1 MDQEPSGGN
10 EAGLPRAGLAADPES
25 RASASSHPLSRL
37 DRPMIRTSAFF
48 FTLMGPS
55 AISNLGLAL
64 WLADRRISDSW
75 IGLVNAAPLIGVLVL
90 GLFVGRI
97 ADRTANWRAVI
108 AICSLIAALG
118 STLLALTHGFLAVAL
133 VWSLTIVPFLAM
145 TPVADAA
152 AVRVAIRAGSS
163 YGAIRIWGTIGFVVT
178 IVVAGFG
185 FQRFGVSA
193 FVPVL
198 VAVSVVR
205 AMLAF
210 LLPDLRASSN
220 SGAAGPQRPFA
231 VTEFREVK
239 QLMQPWFLAPIFAG
253 ALLSGSHAAQNG
265 FGPLIWKSEGVSDGL
280 IGIYLAIAPAAEIG
294 AMALSHWV
302 LSRFS
307 ARAVLLGCCLIG
319 AARWCGYVTPLN
331 PFAVGLLQTLHLVTF
346 GFGYVAIVVFGDAWS
361 HDSIAAQVQSFAML
375 ARNVVAIVT
384 YAAFGVLTE
393 NFGARV
399 FFVAAGM
406 CGAGVVLC
414 GWSLWAKPPSRR
426 LGAHGPTSSTQ

>member
-1 MDQEPSGGN
+1 MDQEPSAGG
-10 EAGLPRAGLAADPES
+10 EAGLPRAGFGS
-25 RASASSHPLSRL
+25 QASSKPVGRL
-37 DRPMIRTSAFF
+37 DRRMLRTSAFF

-90 GLFVGRI
+90 GLLIGRI

-108 AICSLIAALG
+108 VICSLVAALG
-118 STLLALTHGFLAVAL
+118 SALLELTHGFLAVAL

-152 AVRVAIRAGSS
+152 AVRVAARAGSS

-178 IVVAGFG
+178 IVIAGFG

-198 VAVSVVR
+198 VAVSLAR

-210 LLPDLRASSN
+210 LLPDLRLSSK
-220 SGAAGPQRPFA
+220 SGATGPRRPFA
-231 VTEFREVK
+231 VTEFREIK

-302 LSRFS
+302 LSKFS

-319 AARWCGYVTPLN
+319 TARWCGYVAPLN
-331 PFAVGLLQTLHLVTF
+331 PFAVGFLQTLHLVTF
-346 GFGYVAIVVFGDAWS
+346 GFGYVAIVVFGGAWS
-361 HDSIAAQVQSFAML
+361 HDSIAAQVQSFATL
-375 ARNVVAIVT
+375 ARNIVAIAT

-393 NFGARV
+393 RVGAYV

-406 CGAGVVLC
+406 CGVGVVLC
-414 GWSLWAKPPSRR
+414 AWSLWVRPPSRR
-426 LGAHGPTSSTQ
+426 LNVHALESSGQ

>member
-1 MDQEPSGGN
+1 MV
-10 EAGLPRAGLAADPES
+10 
-25 RASASSHPLSRL
+25 
-37 DRPMIRTSAFF
+37 RTSAFF

-55 AISNLGLAL
+55 AIANLGLAL
-64 WLADRRISDSW
+64 WLADRRISDAW

-90 GLFVGRI
+90 GLIVGRI

-108 AICSLIAALG
+108 VICSLIAALG
-118 STLLALTHGFLAVAL
+118 AVLLELTHGFLAVAL

-152 AVRVAIRAGSS
+152 AIRVATRAGRS

-198 VAVSVVR
+198 VAVS
-205 AMLAF
+205 A
-210 LLPDLRASSN
+210 RASHA
-220 SGAAGPQRPFA
+220 GVPAAGPARVVEIGRAAGPQRPFA
-231 VTEFREVK
+231 VTEFREIK

-302 LSRFS
+302 LSRFP

-331 PFAVGLLQTLHLVTF
+331 PIAVGLLQTLHLVTF

-361 HDSIAAQVQSFAML
+361 HDSIAAQVQSFATL
-375 ARNVVAIVT
+375 ARNIVAIVT

-393 NFGARV
+393 KFGARV

-406 CGAGVVLC
+406 CGVGVVLC
-414 GWSLWAKPPSRR
+414 GWSLWARPPSRR
-426 LGAHGPTSSTQ
+426 LGVHASASSAQ

>member
-1 MDQEPSGGN
+1 MDQEPSS
-10 EAGLPRAGLAADPES
+10 EAASPDIAGRS
-25 RASASSHPLSRL
+25 L
-37 DRPMIRTSAFF
+37 DRPMVRTSAFF
-48 FTLMGPS
+48 FTLLGPS

-64 WLADRRISDSW
+64 WLADRRISDAW
-75 IGLVNAAPLIGVLVL
+75 IGLVNAAPLVGVLLL
-90 GLFVGRI
+90 GLLVGRI

-108 AICSLIAALG
+108 VICSLVAALG
-118 STLLALTHGFLAVAL
+118 SALLELTHGFLAVTL

-145 TPVADAA
+145 MPVADAA
-152 AVRVAIRAGSS
+152 AVRIAARAGSS

-198 VAVSVVR
+198 VAVSLAR

-210 LLPDLRASSN
+210 LLPDLRASST
-220 SGAAGPQRPFA
+220 SGASLQRPFA

-239 QLMQPWFLAPIFAG
+239 QLMQPWFLAPIFAS

-265 FGPLIWKSEGVSDGL
+265 FGPLIWKSEGVSDAL

-294 AMALSHWV
+294 AMALSHRV
-302 LSRFS
+302 LSRFP
-307 ARAVLLGCCLIG
+307 ARTVLLGCCLIG
-319 AARWCGYVTPLN
+319 TARWCGYVWPLN

-346 GFGYVAIVVFGDAWS
+346 GFGYVAIVVFSGAWS
-361 HDSIAAQVQSFAML
+361 HDSIAAQVQSFANL
-375 ARNVVAIVT
+375 ARNIVAIVT

-393 NFGARV
+393 KVGAGV

-406 CGAGVVLC
+406 CGVGAFLC
-414 GWSLWAKPPSRR
+414 GWSLWVRPPSRR
-426 LGAHGPTSSTQ
+426 RALAPSGQ